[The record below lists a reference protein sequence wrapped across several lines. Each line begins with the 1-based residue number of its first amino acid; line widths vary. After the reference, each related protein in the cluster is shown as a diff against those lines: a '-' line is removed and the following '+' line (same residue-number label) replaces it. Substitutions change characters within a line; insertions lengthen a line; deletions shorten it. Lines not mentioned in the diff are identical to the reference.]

1 MRSRTEHN
9 QMALPLDGAAL
20 FQLDPIDEKQLSF
33 VLNAIV
39 AALDRQLGAV
49 ELLGWT
55 GEGDKK

>member
-20 FQLDPIDEKQLSF
+20 LQLDPVDEKQLSF

-49 ELLGWT
+49 ELLG
-55 GEGDKK
+55 